1 MRIRRA
7 YRRRSEG
14 FLRAGK
20 AAARVEQPSQY
31 PRRVKGRCAM
41 INEANTGFMLLA
53 ASLVMLMT
61 PGLAFFY
68 GGLVGRSN
76 TLTIMIQSFASM
88 GITTVLWWAIGYSL
102 CFSGGADGI
111 YGNFHLAFL
120 KGVTPD
126 SIYGPSRIPL
136 VVLIAYQMMF
146 AIITPALITGA
157 FTNRVSFKAYLIFLV
172 VWQLFVYYP
181 FVHMIW
187 GNGVLAQWGVRDFAG
202 GIVVHASAGWAALAS
217 VLYVGKRK
225 FVDTPHNIPFIALG
239 TGLLWFGWYG
249 FNAGSELKVD
259 GITAQA
265 FLNTDIAASFAAT
278 TWLFVEWWHARKP
291 HFVGLLTGAVAG
303 LATITP
309 AAGYV
314 PIYAS
319 AVIGVVAGGVCYG
332 AVLLKNRLRWDDA
345 LDVWGVHGVGGSLGI
360 LLLGVF
366 ASTAINPAGGVGL
379 IHGSGSFF
387 GKQLVADV
395 ACSAYAFVFTYVML
409 KVINQI
415 TPVRVGEAAEM
426 GLDEA
431 MHGETAYE
439 DPKPVGGVA
448 PAL

>member
-1 MRIRRA
+1 
-7 YRRRSEG
+7 
-14 FLRAGK
+14 
-20 AAARVEQPSQY
+20 
-31 PRRVKGRCAM
+31 M
-41 INEANTGFMLLA
+41 INQANTGFMLVA

-76 TLTIMIQSFASM
+76 ILTIMIQSFASM
-88 GITTVLWWAIGYSL
+88 GITTVMWWAVGYSL
-102 CFSGGADGI
+102 CFSGGSDGI
-111 YGNFHLAFL
+111 YGNFHQAFL
-120 KGVTPD
+120 RGVTPS
-126 SIYGPSRIPL
+126 SIYTPSHIPL

-157 FTNRVSFKAYLIFLV
+157 FTNRVTFKSYLVFLV

-187 GNGVLAQWGVRDFAG
+187 GNGLLAQWGVRDFAG

-217 VLYVGKRK
+217 VLYIGKRK
-225 FVDTPHNIPFIALG
+225 VVDSPHNIPFIALG

-259 GITAQA
+259 DITSVA
-265 FLNTDIAASFAAT
+265 FLNTDLAASFAAV
-278 TWLFVEWWHARKP
+278 TWLFVEWRHARKP

-309 AAGYV
+309 AAGFV
-314 PIYAS
+314 PIDAS
-319 AVIGVVAGGVCYG
+319 VIIGIAAGLVCYY
-332 AVLLKNRLRWDDA
+332 AVQLKNRFQWDDA
-345 LDVWGVHGVGGSLGI
+345 LDVWGVHGVGGLLGI
-360 LLLGVF
+360 ILLGVF
-366 ASTAINPAGGVGL
+366 ASATMNPNGGVGL

-387 GKQLVADV
+387 VKQVVAGV
-395 ACSAYAFVFTYVML
+395 GCSAYAFLFTWVML
-409 KVINQI
+409 KVIDQI
-415 TPVRVGEAAEM
+415 TPVRVGEEAEG

-431 MHGETAYE
+431 MHGESAYPGEPPLIGGTA
-439 DPKPVGGVA
+439 A

>member
-1 MRIRRA
+1 MFN
-7 YRRRSEG
+7 G
-14 FLRAGK
+14 
-20 AAARVEQPSQY
+20 
-31 PRRVKGRCAM
+31 
-41 INEANTGFMLLA
+41 ANTAFMLLA

-88 GITTVLWWAIGYSL
+88 GITTVMWWLVGYSL
-102 CFSGGADGI
+102 CFSGGSNGI

-120 KGVTPD
+120 RHVGVHTL
-126 SIYGPSRIPL
+126 YKPSGIPL

-157 FTNRVSFKAYLIFLV
+157 FTNRVTFKAFLIFLV

-181 FVHMIW
+181 FVHMFW
-187 GNGVLAQWGVRDFAG
+187 GDGLLAHWGARDFAG

-217 VLYVGKRK
+217 VLYVGRRRY
-225 FVDTPHNIPFIALG
+225 VDTPHNIPFIALG

-259 GITAQA
+259 DITATA
-265 FLNTDIAASFAAT
+265 FLNTDLAASFAAT
-278 TWLFVEWWHARKP
+278 TWLFIEWWNAKKP

-314 PIYAS
+314 PIWAS
-319 AVIGVVAGGVCYG
+319 VVIGITSGFVCYY
-332 AVLLKNRLRWDDA
+332 AVQLKNRLHWDDA
-345 LDVWGVHGVGGSLGI
+345 LDVWGVHGVGGMLGI
-360 LLLGVF
+360 VLLGVF
-366 ASTAINPAGGVGL
+366 AGTAINPAGGVGL

-387 GKQLVADV
+387 GKQLA
-395 ACSAYAFVFTYVML
+395 AGAGCSLYAFAFTYAML
-409 KVINQI
+409 KVIDLI
-415 TPVRVGEAAEM
+415 VPVRVGEEAEG

-431 MHGETAYE
+431 MHGESAYRLDE
-439 DPKPVGGVA
+439 DTVPGLATTDPT

>member
-1 MRIRRA
+1 
-7 YRRRSEG
+7 
-14 FLRAGK
+14 
-20 AAARVEQPSQY
+20 
-31 PRRVKGRCAM
+31 M

-88 GITTVLWWAIGYSL
+88 GITTVLWWLVGYSL

-111 YGNFHLAFL
+111 YGNFDLAFL
-120 KGVTPD
+120 RTVTPA
-126 SIYGPSRIPL
+126 SMYTPSGIPL
-136 VVLIAYQMMF
+136 VVLIVYQMMF

-157 FTNRVSFKAYLIFLV
+157 FTNRVTFKAFLVFLV
-172 VWQLFVYYP
+172 VWQLLVYYP

-217 VLYVGKRK
+217 VLYVGRRK
-225 FVDTPHNIPFIALG
+225 FADTPHNIPFIALG

-259 GITAQA
+259 DITSLA
-265 FLNTDIAASFAAT
+265 FLNTDLAASFAAT
-278 TWLFVEWWHARKP
+278 TWLFLEWKHARKP

-309 AAGYV
+309 AAGFV

-319 AVIGVVAGGVCYG
+319 VVIGIVSSFVCYY
-332 AVLLKNRLRWDDA
+332 AVQLKNQLQWDDA
-345 LDVWGVHGVGGSLGI
+345 LDVWGVHGVGGLLGI
-360 LLLGVF
+360 ILLGVF
-366 ASTAINPAGGVGL
+366 ASTTINPAGGEGL
-379 IHGSGSFF
+379 IHGSASFF
-387 GKQLVADV
+387 GKQLVAGIG
-395 ACSAYAFVFTYVML
+395 CSLYAFLFTLVML
-409 KVINQI
+409 KVIDRI
-415 TPVRVGEAAEM
+415 TPVRVGEEAER

-431 MHGETAYE
+431 MHGESAYQ
-439 DPKPVGGVA
+439 DAPPPIGGVA

>member
-1 MRIRRA
+1 MFN
-7 YRRRSEG
+7 G
-14 FLRAGK
+14 
-20 AAARVEQPSQY
+20 
-31 PRRVKGRCAM
+31 
-41 INEANTGFMLLA
+41 ANTAFMLLA

-88 GITTVLWWAIGYSL
+88 GITTVMWFAVGYSL

-111 YGNFHLAFL
+111 YGNFDNAFL
-120 KGVTPD
+120 RGVGVH
-126 SIYGPSRIPL
+126 SIYAPSGIPTT
-136 VVLIAYQMMF
+136 VLIAYQMMF

-157 FTNRVSFKAYLIFLV
+157 FTNRVTFKAYLIFLV

-181 FVHMIW
+181 FVHMFW
-187 GNGVLAQWGVRDFAG
+187 GGGLLAVWGARDFAG

-217 VLYVGKRK
+217 VLYVGRRK
-225 FVDTPHNIPFIALG
+225 FVDMPHNIPFIALG

-259 GITAQA
+259 DITAQA

-278 TWLFVEWWHARKP
+278 TWLFVEWWYAKKP

-303 LATITP
+303 LACITP

-319 AVIGVVAGGVCYG
+319 VVIGIAAGIVCYY
-332 AVLLKNRLRWDDA
+332 AIQLKNRLNWDDA
-345 LDVWGVHGVGGSLGI
+345 LDVWGVHGVGGFLGI

-366 ASTAINPAGGVGL
+366 GSLAVNPSGGQGL
-379 IHGSGSFF
+379 IHGSATFF
-387 GKQLVADV
+387 GKQLAADV
-395 ACSAYAFVFTYVML
+395 GCSLYAFVFTYAML
-409 KVINQI
+409 KVIDLI
-415 TPVRVGEAAEM
+415 APVRVGAEAER

-431 MHGETAYE
+431 MHGEQAYQLE
-439 DPKPVGGVA
+439 DGVSRQTA